1 MGVMVGSDSR
11 WGRFYRTIGNDGE
24 KVNSVVRAIE
34 GGRMAGDTK
43 HLLTF

>member
-24 KVNSVVRAIE
+24 KVNSVVRAM
-34 GGRMAGDTK
+34 GSHRRW
-43 HLLTF
+43 